1 MPRTPA
7 QNQTIKD
14 RRRSKL
20 LLFALKAFAEYGY
33 DHTAIDD
40 ITRPAKCSHGLFY
53 HYFSSKEAVFDAL
66 IDEVLLGADEVPMT
80 AALELG
86 GTKGL
91 RLLAEYAEKS
101 AKVGSKALYVAK
113 ITIDLRTA
121 KNLNANGKAFQK
133 QHNILN
139 GLTELFRQ
147 GQEEGKVVAGNPKD
161 IAVAALDLAQGAIA
175 RLVAEPQGA
184 VLSSDLLFGLILKG
198 PIEE

>member
-20 LLFALKAFAEYGY
+20 ILFALKAFAEYGY

-66 IDEVLLGADEVPMT
+66 IDEVLLGADEVPMA

-101 AKVGSKALYVAK
+101 AKVGSKALFVAK

-161 IAVAALDLAQGAIA
+161 IAVATLDLVQGAIA
-175 RLVAEPQGA
+175 RLVEEPQSTI
-184 VLSSDLLFGLILKG
+184 LSSDLLFGLILKG

>member
-20 LLFALKAFAEYGY
+20 ILFALKAFAEYGY

-66 IDEVLLGADEVPMT
+66 IDEVLLGADEVPMA

-101 AKVGSKALYVAK
+101 AKVGSKALFVAK

-139 GLTELFRQ
+139 GLAELFRQ

-161 IAVAALDLAQGAIA
+161 IAVATLDLAQGAIA
-175 RLVAEPQGA
+175 RLVEEPQSTI
-184 VLSSDLLFGLILKG
+184 LSGDLLFGLILKG
-198 PIEE
+198 PVEE

>member
-66 IDEVLLGADEVPMT
+66 IDEVLLGADEVPMA

-91 RLLAEYAEKS
+91 RLLAGYAEKS

-113 ITIDLRTA
+113 ITIDLRNA

-133 QHNILN
+133 QHNVLN

-184 VLSSDLLFGLILKG
+184 VLSSDLLFGLMLKG

>member
-1 MPRTPA
+1 M
-7 QNQTIKD
+7 
-14 RRRSKL
+14 
-20 LLFALKAFAEYGY
+20 
-33 DHTAIDD
+33 
-40 ITRPAKCSHGLFY
+40 
-53 HYFSSKEAVFDAL
+53 V
-66 IDEVLLGADEVPMT
+66 
-80 AALELG
+80 
-86 GTKGL
+86 
-91 RLLAEYAEKS
+91 EKS

-113 ITIDLRTA
+113 ITIDLRNA

-133 QHNILN
+133 QHNVLN

>member
-161 IAVAALDLAQGAIA
+161 IAIAALDLAQGAIA
-175 RLVAEPQGA
+175 RLVVDPQGV

>member
-20 LLFALKAFAEYGY
+20 ILFALKAFAEYGY

-66 IDEVLLGADEVPMT
+66 IDEVLLGADEVPM
-80 AALELG
+80 AVALELG

-101 AKVGSKALYVAK
+101 AKVGSKALFVAK

-161 IAVAALDLAQGAIA
+161 IAVATLDLVQGAIA
-175 RLVAEPQGA
+175 RLVEEPQSTI
-184 VLSSDLLFGLILKG
+184 LSSDLLFGLILKG

>member
-20 LLFALKAFAEYGY
+20 ILFALKAFAEYGY

-66 IDEVLLGADEVPMT
+66 IDEVLLGADEVPMA

-101 AKVGSKALYVAK
+101 AKVGSKALFVAK

-161 IAVAALDLAQGAIA
+161 IAVATLDLVQGAIA
-175 RLVAEPQGA
+175 RLVEEPQSA
-184 VLSSDLLFGLILKG
+184 ILSSDLLFGLILKG